1 MFSRKGKRGK
11 HEAYSKGSSTPGA
24 STKDHLTP
32 SKATLFSRSKALFRG
47 SVAPRV
53 QEEDAKGPLGLDLLH
68 SPAVPEVDFIF
79 VHGLGGGSRK
89 TWSKSS
95 LDSHFWPKEWL
106 AKDPAFKH
114 VRIHSYGY
122 EYENMKGRQDALN
135 VDGIGKSLLAA
146 ISTSANIAS
155 SGTHIVVIG
164 HSMGGLAMKK
174 ALTLASQDP
183 LYREISERFSA
194 LFFLG
199 TPHRGAKSSKM
210 LKNLLKVSYDR
221 GYVDD
226 LEPNSHAIQVINDG
240 FRHLSAEIEL
250 WSFYETQNM
259 RFFSSLIVDS
269 ESATIG
275 SHGEKQIPMTAD
287 HRSIC
292 RFETPEDPN
301 YILLR
306 NALASAVSTQSE
318 AKLKDD
324 RKKNQHLRKFIGV
337 SSVIYHDLAS
347 IGEVRID
354 GTCTWISTKL
364 GYIDWRDGP
373 SSGAKVLWIN
383 GQPGAGK
390 SVLAAYIIE
399 RLKADGQ
406 DCSFFFFKRGDDL
419 KANLSCCLRSLAFQ
433 MASSNPDAGRQVLEI
448 QRDYDCMDAFDDD
461 TIWQRLLSSG
471 IFQVLKSRHYWVIDG
486 LDECPDSLNFLKGML
501 SKMDHTVPIRILITG
516 RDAVDLQQGFSQI
529 PPRLLQ
535 QFSISTADT
544 KSDMNLLI
552 QERMGVIEVMSRANR
567 WEVAQ
572 KILDK
577 SEGSFMWTILVLDEL
592 FRCTSRKQCD
602 KVIEDMPRGMDPL
615 YNRTL
620 VNLAQARHGKELAK
634 IIFMWAACAVRPL
647 TIAELDNALTLDFN
661 DSFQNLEN
669 AIFLLCGQLVVVDT
683 TNRLKMVHESARG
696 FLLDSRS
703 ASEFRIDEVHS
714 HTQMA
719 NVCLQYLTGLEI
731 KPPRSN
737 RSRLP
742 ADLAANRQDF
752 ATYAYTAFSY
762 HLSRADPKSSETLKL
777 LMKFLKSNVFTWIET
792 IAASEN
798 LYHLVTAS
806 RRLQTYA
813 SSCASVSLKDPRIE
827 ELRQWATDFARIP
840 AMFANSLSASPSSIH
855 TVIPPFCPTRS
866 MVYNNGNSRPRIEV
880 LGASNPHWN
889 SRVMSINFPQGP
901 PRIIRYGEH
910 FLAVGFMSGS
920 FILYHIRSYEEYKIL
935 DHGEMVQFIAFKPNS
950 DLLATCGVKV
960 TKIWDVKCGEVVHIF
975 DSPSRPL
982 GIVWDSDKLLI
993 SSSDNYVATWTL
1005 DQGTLS
1011 ESEPIKWNT
1020 SDTEDDT
1027 QKPSP
1032 GTPAAMDISTSHA
1045 MLAVAYS
1052 RQPIML
1058 WDLEKTEYKGTCGK
1072 KQSNGEVGNFPIVT
1086 LVFNPNPDLR
1096 LLAAL
1101 YMDGGV
1107 VVLDPKT
1114 NRQVTCS
1121 RANCQN
1127 IASSPDGRR
1136 LAASAANGIIQ
1147 VYEFASLKLI
1157 YQVNGFDSYI
1167 KDLAFSTDSMH
1178 LADVR
1183 ANQCTVWAPLALGAE
1198 SRSDSK
1204 TDSSF
1209 TPVFEEVSIG
1219 SNARINAIAVH
1230 HTSDVIFAG
1239 KADGL
1244 IELYDRKTAESLGS
1258 ITTHKAAIHLL
1269 SWIQRK
1275 DCLLSVDASSK
1286 IILHRIRKSDKGWL
1300 GGQEVIFNH
1309 RLDIFSAIVDV
1320 LVDETNGKL
1329 MVSTCESDHLFDI
1342 ESQECEKEER
1352 YELTD
1357 KTRKWLLDPTSSS
1370 RLIRAESKKLCMY
1383 TWSDFSECSSLSLPV
1398 GNDMV
1403 DLKGANIYQFG
1414 GRQAII
1420 LELLSISGSKITII
1434 DEDCLPV
1441 QDTRPKSESGA
1452 KEQLSAGTDVKITR
1466 SFTSIPSPPQVIELE
1481 LDATH
1486 ILGIYESKLVFLTR
1500 SSWVCSV
1507 ELPRTGLSL
1516 SEYSNSQMLE
1526 IHEHF
1531 FIPRDWFIGQSKI
1544 PCVISKDDVIL
1555 TRGGDLAVIRGG
1567 LQHTERVVQKSR

>member
-1 MFSRKGKRGK
+1 MF
-11 HEAYSKGSSTPGA
+11 A
-24 STKDHLTP
+24 
-32 SKATLFSRSKALFRG
+32 RSKALFRG
-47 SVAPRV
+47 SVAPRE
-53 QEEDAKGPLGLDLLH
+53 QEEDVKGPLGLDLLH
-68 SPAVPEVDFIF
+68 SPAAPEVDFIF

-95 LDSHFWPKEWL
+95 LDSHFWPKDWL
-106 AKDPAFKH
+106 AKDPAFRH

-122 EYENMKGRQDALN
+122 ESDYMKGRQDALN

-146 ISTSANIAS
+146 ISTSPIIAN

-174 ALTLASQDP
+174 AITLASQDP
-183 LYREISERFSA
+183 LYRGISERFSA

-210 LKNLLKVSYDR
+210 LKNLLKYSYDR

-226 LEPNSHAIQVINDG
+226 LEPDAHAIQVINDG
-240 FRHLSAEIEL
+240 FHHLSSEVEL
-250 WSFYETQNM
+250 WSFYETQNV

-275 SHGEKQIPMTAD
+275 SKGEKQIPMTAD

-292 RFETPEDPN
+292 RFDTPEDSN
-301 YILLR
+301 YLLLR
-306 NALASAVSTQSE
+306 NALASAVSTHSE

-324 RKKNQHLRKFIGV
+324 RKMNQHLRKFIGV
-337 SSVIYHDLAS
+337 SNVIYHDLAS
-347 IGEVRID
+347 ISEVRID
-354 GTCTWISTKL
+354 GTCNWISTKL

-373 SSGAKVLWIN
+373 NSGAKVLWIN
-383 GQPGAGK
+383 GQPGSGK

-399 RLKADGQ
+399 QLKATGQ
-406 DCSFFFFKRGDDL
+406 DCSFFFFKRGDDF
-419 KANLSCCLRSLAFQ
+419 KTKLSTCLRSLAFQ
-433 MASSNPDAGRQVLEI
+433 MASSNTDAGRRVLEI
-448 QRDYDCMDAFDDD
+448 QQSYDCLDAFDDD
-461 TIWQRLLSSG
+461 TIWRTLLSSG
-471 IFQVLKSRHYWVIDG
+471 IFQGLKSRHYWVIDG
-486 LDECPDSLNFLKGML
+486 LDECPDSLGFLKGML
-501 SKMDHTVPIRILITG
+501 AKMDHSVPIRVLITG
-516 RDAVDLQQGFSQI
+516 RDTVDLQQGFSQI
-529 PPRLLQ
+529 PPRYVQ
-535 QFSISTADT
+535 QFSILTADT

-577 SEGSFMWTILVLDEL
+577 SEGSFIWTILVLDEL

-602 KVIEDMPRGMDPL
+602 KVIEDLPSGMNPL
-615 YNRTL
+615 YSRTL
-620 VNLAQARHGKELAK
+620 VNLSQARHGKELAK

-669 AIFLLCGQLVVVDT
+669 AISMLCGQLVVVDR
-683 TNRLKMVHESARG
+683 TNRLRMIHDSAG
-696 FLLDSRS
+696 AFLLDKRS
-703 ASEFRIDEVHS
+703 ESEFRIDEVHC

-719 NVCLQYLTGLEI
+719 NVCLQYLTGLEM
-731 KPPRSN
+731 KAPRSN
-737 RSRLP
+737 RNRLP

-752 ATYAYTAFSY
+752 ASYAYTAYSY

-777 LMKFLKSNVFTWIET
+777 LMKFLKSNVLTWIET

-813 SSCASVSLKDPRIE
+813 NSCAAVSLKDPRIE

-889 SRVMSINFPQGP
+889 SRVMSINFPQEP

-910 FLAVGFMSGS
+910 FLAVGFMSGT
-920 FILYHIRSYEEYKIL
+920 FILYHIRSYEEYKTL
-935 DHGEMVQFIAFKPNS
+935 YHGEMVQFIAFKPNS

-960 TKIWDVKCGEVVHIF
+960 TKVWDVKRGEVVHIF
-975 DSPSRPL
+975 DSPPRPL
-982 GIVWDSDKLLI
+982 GVTWDSDRLLI

-1005 DQGTLS
+1005 AEDTLS
-1011 ESEPIKWNT
+1011 ESDPIKWNNP
-1020 SDTEDDT
+1020 DTGDDT
-1027 QKPSP
+1027 QTPSF
-1032 GTPAAMDISTSHA
+1032 GTPAALDISISHS

-1058 WDLEKTEYKGTCGK
+1058 WDLKKNTYIGTCGK

-1157 YQVNGFDSYI
+1157 YQVNGHFLKY
-1167 KDLAFSTDSMH
+1167 
-1178 LADVR
+1178 R
-1183 ANQCTVWAPLALGAE
+1183 
-1198 SRSDSK
+1198 
-1204 TDSSF
+1204 
-1209 TPVFEEVSIG
+1209 
-1219 SNARINAIAVH
+1219 
-1230 HTSDVIFAG
+1230 
-1239 KADGL
+1239 
-1244 IELYDRKTAESLGS
+1244 RK
-1258 ITTHKAAIHLL
+1258 
-1269 SWIQRK
+1269 
-1275 DCLLSVDASSK
+1275 V
-1286 IILHRIRKSDKGWL
+1286 
-1300 GGQEVIFNH
+1300 
-1309 RLDIFSAIVDV
+1309 
-1320 LVDETNGKL
+1320 
-1329 MVSTCESDHLFDI
+1329 
-1342 ESQECEKEER
+1342 
-1352 YELTD
+1352 
-1357 KTRKWLLDPTSSS
+1357 
-1370 RLIRAESKKLCMY
+1370 
-1383 TWSDFSECSSLSLPV
+1383 
-1398 GNDMV
+1398 
-1403 DLKGANIYQFG
+1403 
-1414 GRQAII
+1414 
-1420 LELLSISGSKITII
+1420 
-1434 DEDCLPV
+1434 
-1441 QDTRPKSESGA
+1441 
-1452 KEQLSAGTDVKITR
+1452 
-1466 SFTSIPSPPQVIELE
+1466 
-1481 LDATH
+1481 
-1486 ILGIYESKLVFLTR
+1486 
-1500 SSWVCSV
+1500 
-1507 ELPRTGLSL
+1507 
-1516 SEYSNSQMLE
+1516 
-1526 IHEHF
+1526 
-1531 FIPRDWFIGQSKI
+1531 
-1544 PCVISKDDVIL
+1544 
-1555 TRGGDLAVIRGG
+1555 
-1567 LQHTERVVQKSR
+1567 